1 MQHILL
7 LPLSLLFSS
16 ILISQTSLKEID
28 LNYGSYDVG
37 FQHYTQVDSSRM
49 YRIHNEHNRQWGYRP
64 IPMSIWYPAEVKNSS
79 QVTMTVLDYL
89 QVLKE
94 EEEWEQLPDEFL
106 LDWFPYLWNTP
117 ENQAHLPEK
126 TIAIKDAAWL
136 AGSFPVVVYSP
147 SYQASS
153 MENFALCE
161 YLASHGYVVIASPSR
176 GTDTRWLEGGTV
188 KDMETQSRD
197 VEFLLREIHRYPQIN
212 TGQITLM
219 GFSFGG
225 LSNALTVM
233 KQPQV
238 KAVISLDGTER
249 YRYDVLASSAYFNLA
264 RFDRP
269 YAHFA
274 QKEIP
279 AEILQSD
286 NMPASLN
293 TEFALYDSSQD
304 SDIYCYRFH
313 DLTHGYFSSF
323 GVLFGN
329 RDPRQDKSDTKIM
342 ASYRLVCEH
351 VLQFLHGQLQGDAH
365 ALAFMERSPA
375 QNGYAKTLLTQQKK
389 KAQTPPFDYRTFI
402 DLAYQQDYADLI
414 PLYEKI
420 KEQHPDLELQEGMI
434 NILGLYLSFDPA
446 TYAQGVRI
454 FQMAI
459 HLYPNSSNLYDS
471 LGEAYY
477 LHEDYPKAKE
487 VFRQSLVLNPENG
500 NATRRLQEMGQ

>member
-1 MQHILL
+1 MRNLILL
-7 LPLSLLFSS
+7 GLGLFLST
-16 ILISQTSLKEID
+16 ILNSQTSLASIALE
-28 LNYGSYDVG
+28 YGSYQVG

-49 YRIHNEHNRQWGYRP
+49 YRIHNEKNRQWSYRP
-64 IPMSIWYPAEVKNSS
+64 IPISIWYPADVKNNS

-89 QVLKE
+89 QILKE
-94 EEEWEQLPDEFL
+94 EEEWEHLPNEFL
-106 LDWFPYLWNTP
+106 LDWFTYLWNTP
-117 ENQAHLPEK
+117 ANQAHLTEK
-126 TIAIKDAAWL
+126 ALAVKDAPWL
-136 AGSFPVVVYSP
+136 GESFPVVVYAP

-161 YLASHGYVVIASPSR
+161 YLASQGYVVIASPSR

-197 VEFLLREIHRYPQIN
+197 VEFLLREIHRYLSIN
-212 TGQITLM
+212 TEQIALM

-238 KAVISLDGTER
+238 KAVVSLDGTER
-249 YRYDVLASSAYFNLA
+249 YRHEVLASSAYYNLA

-269 YAHFA
+269 YVHFA

-279 AEILQSD
+279 QDILKRENLPPSI
-286 NMPASLN
+286 N
-293 TEFALYDSSQD
+293 TEFALYDSLSH
-304 SDIYCYRFH
+304 SDIYRYRFH

-323 GVLFGN
+323 GVLFSN
-329 RDPRQDKSDTKIM
+329 RDPSQDKSDDKIM

-351 VLQFLHGQLQGDAH
+351 VLQFLQGQLQGGAQ
-365 ALAFMERSPA
+365 ALAFMEQSPA
-375 QNGYAKTLLTQQKK
+375 QNGYAETLLTQQKK

-414 PLYEKI
+414 PLYTKVKRE
-420 KEQHPDLELQEGMI
+420 HPDLALEEGML

-446 TYAQGVRI
+446 TYAQGVQI
-454 FQMAI
+454 FELAT

-471 LGEAYY
+471 LGEAH
-477 LHEDYPKAKE
+477 LHQKEYAKAKE
-487 VFRQSLVLNPENG
+487 AFRQSLRLNPENG
-500 NATRRLQEMGQ
+500 NATRRLEEMGE